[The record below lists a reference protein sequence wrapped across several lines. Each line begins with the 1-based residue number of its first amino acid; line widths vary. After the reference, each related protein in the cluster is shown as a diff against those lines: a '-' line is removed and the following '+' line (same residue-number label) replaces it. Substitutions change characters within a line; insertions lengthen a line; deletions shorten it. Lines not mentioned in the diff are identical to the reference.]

1 MAKIKNEHYITIQE
15 FMVRDLELSGNEL
28 IAYALI
34 AYALIYGFSQN
45 RESKFEGSLSYV
57 AKWLNCSKTTA
68 FNILN
73 KLADDGFI
81 RKIEN
86 VKNGIKFC
94 DYKANTM
101 DEETLKKI
109 KENKTQRKQKEKN
122 ERRSKK
128 LNGIQKNNVDR
139 SKNLNE
145 GVQKTLTH
153 NTIDILEH
161 NTNNTLSGE
170 RAVSESEQLESKKPE
185 QKKQNRKSEANT
197 LFEQLWSLYPLKKG
211 KGSVSDTQKAKLLEI
226 GYEELERAIS
236 RYVKYVDSV
245 DYLHYKN
252 GSTFFNSGYIDY
264 LDANYEECGNKK
276 LITRHNGNTTK
287 SNTETDYKT
296 RLEKA
301 KKKAAE
307 EFGEEFGQEY
317 WEGMSDLEIESHL
330 ALMGID
336 V

>member
-34 AYALIYGFSQN
+34 YGFSQN
-45 RESKFEGSLSYV
+45 EESKFEGSLSYV

-81 RKIEN
+81 SKIEN

-122 ERRSKK
+122 ERRSKN
-128 LNGIQKNNVDR
+128 LNGIQKNNIDR

-170 RAVSESEQLESKKPE
+170 RAVSESEQLEPKKPE

-211 KGSVSDTQKAKLLEI
+211 KGSVSDSQKAKLLQI

-236 RYVKYVDSV
+236 RYKQYVESV
-245 DYLHYKN
+245 EYLHYKN
-252 GSTFFNSGYIDY
+252 CSTFFNSGYIDY
-264 LDANYEECGNKK
+264 LDANYEECNDKK
-276 LITRHNGNTTK
+276 PITHDNN
-287 SNTETDYKT
+287 NAETNYKA

-307 EFGEEFGQEY
+307 KLGEEFGEKY
-317 WEGMSDLEIESHL
+317 WEGMSDPEIESYL

-336 V
+336 I